1 MAFINKN
8 WLYLL
13 GGLVLALLV
22 WYFGQVVT
30 YLLIAW
36 VCSLLGQPIMRLFM
50 DHIKIGRYRIG
61 ASWAALFTIFS
72 FYGIFIGLLF
82 LFVPTLV
89 QQANNFAQI
98 DYDALG
104 NKLQAPFSIV
114 DQEVHRLGILMPGE
128 SLSSK
133 LQEAFFSW
141 FKPSFVSDML
151 GTAFSTVGNVVV
163 GIASVSFILY
173 FFLEE
178 KGLFARIVHA
188 LVPNHYEPKVLLA
201 MEESSEAL
209 TAYFKG
215 LLLQLAAF
223 SLMTTVALWLF
234 GIPNALLIGVAGGML
249 NVIPYVGPIIGLVLG
264 WFITLSSG
272 LMLEID
278 QLGWQL
284 VKVAVAFL
292 GVQVIDNLFLSTII
306 FSKSVKAHPLEIF
319 VVTLMAAEVGGVVG
333 MVVGIPVYTVS
344 RVVARIFFS
353 QLKVVQRLTE
363 HLEEEE

>member
-133 LQEAFFSW
+133 LQEAFF
-141 FKPSFVSDML
+141 L
-151 GTAFSTVGNVVV
+151 GLSPLLSVTCWVLHFRLWVMWWLELLRLALYYTFFWRKKAFSHE
-163 GIASVSFILY
+163 LCM
-173 FFLEE
+173 
-178 KGLFARIVHA
+178 H
-188 LVPNHYEPKVLLA
+188 
-201 MEESSEAL
+201 
-209 TAYFKG
+209 
-215 LLLQLAAF
+215 
-223 SLMTTVALWLF
+223 
-234 GIPNALLIGVAGGML
+234 
-249 NVIPYVGPIIGLVLG
+249 
-264 WFITLSSG
+264 
-272 LMLEID
+272 
-278 QLGWQL
+278 
-284 VKVAVAFL
+284 
-292 GVQVIDNLFLSTII
+292 
-306 FSKSVKAHPLEIF
+306 
-319 VVTLMAAEVGGVVG
+319 
-333 MVVGIPVYTVS
+333 
-344 RVVARIFFS
+344 
-353 QLKVVQRLTE
+353 
-363 HLEEEE
+363 

>member
-1 MAFINKN
+1 MAFWNKN

-13 GGLVLALLV
+13 GGLVFALLV
-22 WYFGQVVT
+22 WYFSQVVAF
-30 YLLIAW
+30 LLIAW
-36 VCSLLGQPIMRLFM
+36 VCSLLGQPIMRFFTE
-50 DHIKIGRYRIG
+50 RVRIG
-61 ASWAALFTIFS
+61 KYQIGTSGAALLTIFS
-72 FYGIFIGLLF
+72 FYGILIGLLF
-82 LFVPTLV
+82 LFVPTLI
-89 QQANNFAQI
+89 QQANNFALI

-104 NKLQAPFSIV
+104 AKLQVPFSRL
-114 DQEVHRLGILMPGE
+114 DQEGHRLGILTSDE

-133 LQEAFFSW
+133 LQEAFLSW
-141 FKPSFVSDML
+141 FKPSFVSDL
-151 GTAFSTVGNVVV
+151 VGAIFSTAGNVVV
-163 GIASVSFILY
+163 GFATVSFILY

-178 KGLFARIVHA
+178 KGLFAQIVHS

-215 LLLQLAAF
+215 LLIQLAAF
-223 SLMTTVALWLF
+223 SLMTTIALWLF

-272 LMLEID
+272 LLLELD

-292 GVQVIDNLFLSTII
+292 TVQAIDNLFLSTLI

-319 VVTLMAAEVGGVVG
+319 IVTLMAAEVGGVLG
-333 MVVGIPVYTVS
+333 MIVGIPVYTVA
-344 RVVARIFFS
+344 RVIARTFFS
-353 QLKVVQRLTE
+353 QLKVVQRLTD
-363 HLEEEE
+363 HLEEVS